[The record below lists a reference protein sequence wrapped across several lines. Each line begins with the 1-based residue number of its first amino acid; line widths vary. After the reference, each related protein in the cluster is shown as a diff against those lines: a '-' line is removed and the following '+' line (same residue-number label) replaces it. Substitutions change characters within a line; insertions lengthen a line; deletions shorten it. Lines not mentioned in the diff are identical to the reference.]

1 MAIPQNDRSGPIRQ
15 PPPLPPA
22 KPVASGRPVD
32 RAKAFVTIRG
42 LRLAGAAR
50 SFAAWAR
57 RRPVTAGVIGTVV
70 VLAAG
75 LGVAYSLD
83 AMPEL
88 AFLGPRTVADAR
100 ASARAHPNDADVQRD
115 LGHALW
121 SSHRRHRAVTAY
133 ARALALNPG
142 VADEKMTTNLVASFG
157 TKDQREAEAL
167 IWKHKLLGAERGL
180 ESLVRS
186 KRPAVRWGAVHTLD
200 RLGKGTRSNWE
211 TGYVLDLESA
221 DCDVRRR
228 AVDKLGTIGTQ
239 RAVSALRAA
248 KVQDE
253 KTGGWFRSRCL
264 GDRLDD
270 AEHKILAR
278 R

>member
-1 MAIPQNDRSGPIRQ
+1 MPQSDPMR
-15 PPPLPPA
+15 PPPLRPQTPQTPA
-22 KPVASGRPVD
+22 RVRPLD
-32 RAKAFVTIRG
+32 HAKAFVTIKG

-50 SFAAWAR
+50 QLGAWVR
-57 RRPVTAGVIGTVV
+57 RRPVTAGVVGTVV
-70 VLAAG
+70 VLAVG

-83 AMPEL
+83 ALPDIAL
-88 AFLGPRTVADAR
+88 FGPRTVADAR
-100 ASARAHPNDADVQRD
+100 ASARAHPNDADAQRD

-121 SSHRRHRAVTAY
+121 SSRKRHAAI
-133 ARALALNPG
+133 AASGRALSLNQG

-157 TKDQREAEAL
+157 TRDQREAEAL
-167 IWKHKLLGAERGL
+167 IWKNKIVGAERGL
-180 ESLVRS
+180 EGLVRS

-200 RLGKGTRSNWE
+200 KLGKGNRSNWE
-211 TGYVLDLESA
+211 TAYILDLEYG
-221 DCDVRRR
+221 DCDVRRH
-228 AVDKLGTIGTQ
+228 AVDKLGTIGTH

-248 KVQDE
+248 KAQDE
-253 KTGGWFRSRCL
+253 KTGGWFRSKCL

>member
-1 MAIPQNDRSGPIRQ
+1 
-15 PPPLPPA
+15 
-22 KPVASGRPVD
+22 VV
-32 RAKAFVTIRG
+32 
-42 LRLAGAAR
+42 
-50 SFAAWAR
+50 
-57 RRPVTAGVIGTVV
+57 GTVV
-70 VLAAG
+70 VLAVG

-83 AMPEL
+83 ALPDIAL
-88 AFLGPRTVADAR
+88 FGPRTVADAR
-100 ASARAHPNDADVQRD
+100 ASARAHPNDADAQRD

-121 SSHRRHRAVTAY
+121 SSRRRHAAIAAY
-133 ARALALNPG
+133 GRALSLNPG
-142 VADEKMTTNLVASFG
+142 TADDKMTTNLVAAFG
-157 TKDQREAEAL
+157 SKDQREAEAL
-167 IWKHKLLGAERGL
+167 IWKNKIVGAEKGL
-180 ESLVRS
+180 EGLVRS

-200 RLGKGTRSNWE
+200 KLGKGSRSNWE
-211 TGYVLDLESA
+211 TGYILDLESS
-221 DCDVRRR
+221 DCDVRRH
-228 AVDKLGTIGTQ
+228 AVDKLGAIGTH